1 MNGRNGWRRVAPVW
15 ALVGAAAIA
24 LAACGGGDDDAPPT
38 GGGGGTAKAALT
50 GVAAVGAPIAGATVT
65 VVNVRGE
72 TATASTGSDGGYS
85 LEIAEG
91 APYGLRVTDAAG
103 QTWYSYAPAAGRANI
118 TPLTTLAMADAWGYK
133 PLADLVAAWQANAPT
148 AEQVLAAAA
157 KVNAN
162 LQAAIQAQ
170 GLNAAALNVF
180 TAEFSANG
188 QGLDA
193 VLDAMRVHVECSAGS
208 CSQTITS
215 PSGDVLVTWNAA
227 ISTTGFSVSWGGS
240 GGTGGGQ
247 VNVNLGACSASA
259 PAGTWSMLV
268 QTLVSGIAAPD
279 VCVDG
284 LPGKPTSRDE
294 FCGGSEVVGALPP
307 GVEILS
313 CGYDGSVG
321 EIVARVT
328 APFVIDYTVT
338 YTFVQR

>member
-1 MNGRNGWRRVAPVW
+1 MVGSIFGRLRVSAW
-15 ALVGAAAIA
+15 ALIGAAA
-24 LAACGGGDDDAPPT
+24 LAMTACGGGDDDAPPT
-38 GGGGGTAKAALT
+38 GGGGTAKATLT
-50 GVAAVGAPIAGATVT
+50 GVAAVGAPITNATVT

-72 TATASTGSDGGYS
+72 TASASTTASGGFTV
-85 LEIAEG
+85 EINEG
-91 APYGLRVTDAAG
+91 APYGLRVTDGAG
-103 QTWYSYAPAAGRANI
+103 NTWYSYAQAAGRANI

-162 LQAAIQAQ
+162 LQATIQAQ
-170 GLNAAALNVF
+170 GLNPAALNVF

-193 VLDAMRVHVECSAGS
+193 VLDAMRVRFDCSATS
-208 CSQTITS
+208 CSQTITA
-215 PSGDVLVTWNAA
+215 PGGGVLITWNAA
-227 ISTTGFSVSWGGS
+227 INTTGFTLSWSGS

-247 VNVNLGACSASA
+247 VNVNLGACSAS
-259 PAGTWSMLV
+259 PAAGSWSMLV
-268 QTLVSGIAAPD
+268 QTLISGIAAPE

-284 LPGKPTSRDE
+284 LPAKPGSRDE
-294 FCGGSEVVGALPP
+294 FCGGTDVVGALPP

-313 CGYDGSVG
+313 CSYDGSTG
-321 EIVARVT
+321 EIAARVT
-328 APFVIDYTVT
+328 TPIVIHYTVK